1 MTDLVEKSFNEYSNN
16 SDRVINSTMHVYYDA
31 KSPFTFCDVAE
42 SYNNQRLKTPTI
54 TTTKST
60 VTKSSAA
67 AASNQTTTSTTKTT
81 KSATISNST
90 ERRKRELVDIFYEE
104 FEDDG
109 EEELLFRYSNESSE
123 NDGKEFTV
131 RSYYDK
137 DNIFTHTNEIFDN
150 RNSLNSEYSRSIRA
164 VCFVL
169 K

>member
-60 VTKSSAA
+60 VTKS
-67 AASNQTTTSTTKTT
+67 ASNQTTTTATTTSTTKTI
-81 KSATISNST
+81 KAANST
-90 ERRKRELVDIFYEE
+90 ERRKRELADIFYDE

-123 NDGKEFTV
+123 NSGREFTV
-131 RSYYDK
+131 RSFYDNNE
-137 DNIFTHTNEIFDN
+137 NIFRHANDIFDN
-150 RNSLNSEYSRSIRA
+150 GNNLNSEYSRSIRA